1 MGVACSF
8 KEEIEQMRSKMQPWQ
23 VAKLLI
29 EIERVKDHDDLRVD
43 SIFDIPKE
51 EPLDEPEPK
60 WLKRRKSNEAFE
72 G

>member
-1 MGVACSF
+1 MACSF

-51 EPLDEPEPK
+51 EPPCA
-60 WLKRRKSNEAFE
+60 RA
-72 G
+72 